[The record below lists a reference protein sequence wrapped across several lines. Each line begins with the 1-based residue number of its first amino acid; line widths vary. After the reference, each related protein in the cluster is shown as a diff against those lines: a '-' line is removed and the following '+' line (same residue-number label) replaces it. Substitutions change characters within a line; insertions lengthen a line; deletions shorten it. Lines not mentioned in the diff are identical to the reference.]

1 MAQCMPSYAGYS
13 FGDEDS
19 IPEPVYFK
27 LENLQSESIPNSD
40 PDQDV
45 YSDEDSSI
53 EEDEIELDLFAP
65 PHDS

>member
-1 MAQCMPSYAGYS
+1 MSRMPSYPGYG
-13 FGDEDS
+13 FGDEDG

-27 LENLQSESIPNSD
+27 LENLHSEYIPSSD
-40 PDQDV
+40 PDQDG

-53 EEDEIELDLFAP
+53 EEDEIELDLNAP

>member
-1 MAQCMPSYAGYS
+1 MAQCIPYPGYG
-13 FGDEDS
+13 FGDEDG

-27 LENLQSESIPNSD
+27 LENLQSECIPNSD
-40 PDQDV
+40 PDQDG

-53 EEDEIELDLFAP
+53 GEDEIELDLFAP